1 MSKRRWSDD
10 SLMNALHAAALV
22 CGEPLRV
29 KAYRA
34 WSADHDGRPDVEE
47 ITTWLG
53 PWAEA
58 LDKAGLQVEQGRR
71 RHR

>member
-1 MSKRRWSDD
+1 MTRAWTDD
-10 SLMNALHAAALV
+10 ELIDVLHAAALE

-34 WSADHDGRPDVEE
+34 WAAEREDRPGSDVVVAA
-47 ITTWLG
+47 LG

-58 LDKAGLQVEQGRR
+58 LDAAGLVVREGRR